1 MSRNTPTALKT
12 EFSSENLSTLLLVKI
27 DFSSGIQRYHSGV
40 NTILYDEGSGPE
52 EYLGVGTLGAVDPIE
67 ESMENQA
74 HGINITLS
82 GVDTTQLNLVVEED
96 YQGRQVDLFVA
107 HYDIELAVIVDAQ
120 NIFTGGIDTIAISKG
135 VKGSMTMQVEHESA
149 QYDTPNTFR
158 ATDED
163 HQKNHPGDL
172 FFDQIHNV
180 VENEMVWGDVAW
192 EGVYGEG
199 NGSSGGRAGRDPR
212 IFTRPH

>member
-1 MSRNTPTALKT
+1 MSRNTSTLLKT
-12 EFSSENLSTLLLVKI
+12 EFSSENLSTMLLIRI
-27 DFSSGIQRYHSGV
+27 DFSSGIQRYHSGINSV
-40 NTILYDEGSGPE
+40 YYDEGSGPE

-74 HGINITLS
+74 HGINVTLS

-96 YQGRQVDLFVA
+96 YQGRPVDLFVA
-107 HYDIELAVIVDAQ
+107 HYDIETATIVDAQ

-135 VKGSMTMQVEHESA
+135 TKGSMTMQVEHESA

-163 HQKNHPGDL
+163 HQKAHPGDL

-180 VENEMVWGDVAW
+180 VNNELVWGDVAW
-192 EGVYGEG
+192 TGVYGDG
-199 NGSSGGRAGRDPR
+199 NDGTTNPGGPR
-212 IFTRPH
+212 NPERPN

>member
-1 MSRNTPTALKT
+1 MSRNTPSLLKT
-12 EFSSENLSTLLLVKI
+12 EFSSENLSTLLLIRI

-40 NTILYDEGSGPE
+40 HSVYYDEGSGPE
-52 EYLGVGTLGAVDPIE
+52 EYLGVGNLGAVDPIE

-74 HGINITLS
+74 HGINVTLS
-82 GVDTTQLNLVVEED
+82 GIDTTQLNLVVEED
-96 YQGRQVDLFVA
+96 YQGRPVDLFVA
-107 HYDIELAVIVDAQ
+107 HYDIEAAAIVEAQ

-135 VKGSMTMQVEHESA
+135 VKGSMIMQVEHESA

-172 FFDQIHNV
+172 FFDQVHNV
-180 VENEMVWGDVAW
+180 VNNELVWGDVAW
-192 EGVYGEG
+192 TGVYGEG
-199 NGSSGGRAGRDPR
+199 SDGSAGRGGHKYPR
-212 IFTRPH
+212 RYD